1 MSSRLHPATCPC
13 PVRSIVDPSAD
24 TAIVEVI
31 GCAAP
36 LCVVRGPC
44 SLKGLLDEANE
55 AFYDALDRNTL
66 ADAAASLTGAA
77 IVRLHRRSRSA

>member
-1 MSSRLHPATCPC
+1 
-13 PVRSIVDPSAD
+13 
-24 TAIVEVI
+24 
-31 GCAAP
+31 
-36 LCVVRGPC
+36 VRGPC